1 LEENIKNI
9 FLIRNY
15 LIDLWTR
22 KMTPLPLEATPHA
35 ELGEGPSWDSRTQ
48 TLYFVDILNKKIFR
62 YNPQNHNLE
71 SCATSSYV
79 GFVVPDPDNDD
90 LVIAGLQDGIYKINF
105 ATGEET
111 LFAQP
116 EVNRPE
122 NRFNDGKLDN
132 RGRIWAGTMHLN
144 PKNPTWT
151 GSLYR
156 IDSDGTVTTHA
167 TNIGISNGLG
177 WSPDDSVMYY
187 SDTSAKTIWVYDYDI
202 ETGTPSNKRVFVKIP
217 EEQGSPDGLTVDN
230 NGNIWTAL
238 WGGSCVNCYSPEG
251 QLLQRIELPV
261 PQPSSCAF
269 GGEDLQTLYITTARL
284 DLSDEELRQN
294 PLSGKVFAISIKNT

>member
-1 LEENIKNI
+1 
-9 FLIRNY
+9 
-15 LIDLWTR
+15 
-22 KMTPLPLEATPHA
+22 MMPLPLEAIPHA
-35 ELGEGPSWDSRTQ
+35 ELGEGPSWDAKKKKM
-48 TLYFVDILNKKIFR
+48 YFVDILANKIIR
-62 YNPQNHNLE
+62 YDPKTLNVE
-71 SCATSSYV
+71 SCTTSSYV

-105 ATGEET
+105 DTGEEI

-116 EVNRPE
+116 ETGRPE
-122 NRFNDGKLDN
+122 NRFNDGKTDS

-144 PKNPTWT
+144 PRNPVWT

-217 EEQGSPDGLTVDN
+217 EGQGSPDGLTVDD
-230 NGNIWTAL
+230 NGNVWLAL
-238 WGGSCVNCYSPEG
+238 WGGSCVNCYSPEA

-284 DLSDEELRQN
+284 DLSDEELQQH
-294 PLSGKVFAISIKNT
+294 PLSGKVFTYPFKKI